1 MTTQELIAYE
11 RSDFMP
17 ALSVPQAIQRFNTL
31 VEFVQ
36 NVMHEGVDYGKVPG
50 TDKNTLM
57 KAGAEK
63 LTTLFGL
70 TVRFQVVEQAQDWS
84 GDDHG
89 GEAFF
94 YYWYRCLLS
103 RGDLLIAEADGS
115 CNSRESKYRWREA
128 KRKCPQCGAAAIN
141 RSKYAP
147 RGAPK
152 NTPPGWY
159 CYAKAG
165 GCGVEF
171 SADDPQI
178 TGQSTGR
185 APNPDI
191 CDLVNTIQKMA
202 QKRAMVAAVLIGCNA
217 SEFFTQDLDDIL
229 VGDGATYSPPV
240 TVVDTRSGEI
250 VDAPTAPQNGH
261 SAPETRR
268 APIAGEK
275 QRNYIVGLQDK
286 LSWSSERLI
295 VYAREQGIDDKGI
308 GDLSDMTVPQA
319 SALIEGMKALVDAQG
334 KPVERPLVKR
344 LRELVGE
351 CRSVGVPIPDLPKPR
366 DMTDEKLD
374 EAIQALEIEYSKA
387 QQAAESVHDDLSGDV
402 EELFNEP
409 VRKRNYQTVEE
420 LPL

>member
-1 MTTQELIAYE
+1 MTQEMIAYE

-36 NVMHEGVDYGKVPG
+36 HVMHEGVDYGKVPG

-70 TVRFQVVEQAQDWS
+70 TVRFQVVEQTQDWT
-84 GDDHG
+84 GDQHG
-89 GEAFF
+89 DEPFF

-128 KRKCPQCGAAAIN
+128 KRRCPSCGAAAIN

-152 NTPPGWY
+152 GTAPGWY

-165 GCGVEF
+165 GCGAEF
-171 SADDPQI
+171 AAEDAAI
-178 TGQSTGR
+178 TIQSTGR

-202 QKRAMVAAVLIGCNA
+202 QKRALVAAVLIGCNA

-229 VGDGATYSPPV
+229 AGDGATYTPPV
-240 TVVDTRSGEI
+240 TVVDTRSGEMTD
-250 VDAPTAPQNGH
+250 VTPAKPESNGAPLLSDAQ
-261 SAPETRR
+261 RR
-268 APIAGEK
+268 KLFAVWKE
-275 QRNYIVGLQDK
+275 VGYEGTLQD
-286 LSWSSERLI
+286 WI
-295 VYAREQGIDDKGI
+295 
-308 GDLSDMTVPQA
+308 
-319 SALIEGMKALVDAQG
+319 KA
-334 KPVERPLVKR
+334 
-344 LRELVGE
+344 
-351 CRSVGVPIPDLPKPR
+351 
-366 DMTDEKLD
+366 
-374 EAIQALEIEYSKA
+374 EYNCK
-387 QQAAESVHDDLSGDV
+387 V
-402 EELFNEP
+402 EELSLKDASSAIETLEP
-409 VRKRNYQTVEE
+409 KAVPV
-420 LPL
+420 